1 MTAQTSAY
9 FRAVAIDYDG
19 TLADGRVKPDTLA
32 VLAEARARQI
42 RVIVVTGRIMS
53 ELQAVFPDAWDHVD
67 AVVAENGAVLATR
80 AGVRLLAAPSAAP

>member
-1 MTAQTSAY
+1 MSSHAPAY

-32 VLAEARARQI
+32 ALAEARARQI

-67 AVVAENGAVLATR
+67 AA
-80 AGVRLLAAPSAAP
+80 S